1 MEKAPVIAFY
11 IAFSGIIRAELID
24 NWLISFLVGIPMTAI
39 FAVFLWLLTTYVLE
53 PLVVGWEEMQKR
65 KRK

>member
-24 NWLISFLVGIPMTAI
+24 NWLISFLVGIPVTAI
-39 FAVFLWLLTTYVLE
+39 FAVFLWLLTTYVIE

-65 KRK
+65 KKK